1 MSIGTPFVAGATV
14 VAAGSATLVCPITT
28 TVPQGDCV
36 AVWVTTNTSTNN
48 ISTVTD
54 SQNNTY
60 TAVNPVSGTNLN
72 GQWFVA
78 DNVTSLVAS
87 VDTITLTCT
96 GTGGTKTVQAIGC
109 GGVALAN
116 AIDQAPAGT
125 SGASTSP
132 SQTIPAGTQNN
143 ELALMGELNNNPG
156 GAITYTGSFASP
168 VVSNQ
173 QHTGSAQFAN
183 AAAIVTTTAGT
194 LTASGTIASGNWAVS
209 GITLLPL
216 LSTSGLTG
224 LVGST
229 TPIQAYTVSGC
240 YDFPSPGTQAGA
252 DNQFIAAVNRS
263 STSGHLTKTK
273 KFWNEGTYQQTGP
286 RGNDLA
292 NYISFGTKVMFA
304 LFPPHINYTAADQT
318 ALATFLTFIKSLGFN
333 ASNSEIVLWQ
343 EPEIGNKFGNPNQ
356 AFPLGTA
363 GFQAGM
369 AFFGPTVLAAGLPLV
384 LDVGLGGGEATNA
397 AYINAGLAAA
407 GCTYTAIYCDYYF
420 GAFSSGIRLATA
432 AGIADAHNLPIGIGE
447 MGCHETDN
455 YANYFNYITGFFQ
468 ARIAAG
474 KRNADIAWYQG
485 QCDLTGA
492 GDLTAPI
499 LTSTDPRV
507 PFYQAMFDT
516 LTTPPTSNTITVT
529 SPGNKT
535 NNVNDVI
542 NLQIVATDSDS
553 SQTLTFTAVGLPN
566 GLSISPSGLITG
578 TVTTQQVTNVTVTA
592 TDTTGAT
599 GSAGFTWTVNPIITN
614 TITVTNPGNQST
626 QLGAQVSLQLSA
638 TDSNVGITTFLW
650 GAAGLPNGLT
660 INTAT
665 GLITGTPTKI
675 GAFSC
680 SVTATDNTGSSGNAN
695 FTWTITN
702 PNILP
707 AGKFVTLPPVNPSA
721 IGGLGVAG
729 ELSYELAFGLTA
741 GASSTLPFCAVTL
754 TFYDFDELPVLQTPV
769 DIVTFRCPMGTHG
782 DANGPLV
789 IYGKGPQR
797 GAFMRVQMHNVD
809 SVDAT
814 LAFLQVTGTARQVG
828 VHDWRWD
835 SGGNSPVVPGYTNA
849 TAASASLVLGGISN
863 LSTPAGQ
870 GSDRLCSMFAGEVW
884 FRAHLNNGGPANVNV
899 SVNPQPPGLFSN
911 QAVFNETVT
920 AGNEVTAQIA
930 LPRGPCTI
938 HIDNAGGA
946 QAAVVS
952 AELIAIVTP

>member
-1 MSIGTPFVAGATV
+1 MSIGTPFIAGATV
-14 VAAGSATLVCPITT
+14 AGAGSATLVCPIST

-60 TAVNPVSGTNLN
+60 TPVNPVSGTNLN

-78 DNVTSLVAS
+78 DNITSLVAS

-116 AIDQAPAGT
+116 SIDQAPAGT

-132 SQTIPAGTQNN
+132 SQTIPAGNQNN
-143 ELALMGELNNNPG
+143 ELALMGELNNSPG
-156 GAITYTGSFASP
+156 GSITYTGSFATP

-173 QHTGSAQFAN
+173 QHTSAQFAN
-183 AAAIVTTTAGT
+183 VAAIVTTTAGS

-229 TPIQAYTVSGC
+229 TPIEAYTKSGC
-240 YDFPSPGTQAGA
+240 YDFPSPGTQVGA
-252 DNQFIAAVNRS
+252 DNQFIAAVHRS
-263 STSGHLTKTK
+263 SAGGHLTKTK
-273 KFWNEGTYQQTGP
+273 KFWNEGAYEQTGP

-304 LFPPHINYTAADQT
+304 LFPPHLNYTAADQT
-318 ALATFLTFIKSLGFN
+318 ALATFLTFIKRLGFN
-333 ASNSEIVLWQ
+333 ASNCEIVLWQ

-369 AFFGPTVLAAGLPLV
+369 AFFGPTVVASGLPLV

-420 GAFSSGIRLATA
+420 GAFSGGIRLATA
-432 AGIADAHNLPIGIGE
+432 AGIADAHNLPIGLGE
-447 MGCHETDN
+447 FGCHVTDN

-474 KRNADIAWYQG
+474 KRNADLAWYQG

-499 LTSTDPRV
+499 LSNTDPRV
-507 PFYQAMFDT
+507 SFYQAMFDT
-516 LTTPPTSNTITVT
+516 LTTPATPNTITVT
-529 SPGNKT
+529 SPGNKS
-535 NNVNDVI
+535 NLVNDVI
-542 NLQIVATDSDS
+542 NLQIVATDSDP
-553 SQTLTFTAVGLPN
+553 SQTLTFSAVGLPN

-578 TVTTQQVTNVTVTA
+578 TVTTQQVTSVTITA
-592 TDTTGAT
+592 TDGTGAT
-599 GSAGFTWTVNPIITN
+599 GTAGFTWTVNPIVVN
-614 TITVTNPGNQST
+614 TVTVTNPGNQST

-650 GAAGLPNGLT
+650 GAAGLPTGLT

-665 GLITGTPTKI
+665 GLITGTPTQI
-675 GAFSC
+675 GSFSV

-695 FTWTITN
+695 FTWVITN
-702 PNILP
+702 PNVLP

-721 IGGLGVAG
+721 IGGLGPAE

-741 GASSTLPFCAVTL
+741 GASSTNPFCAVTIS
-754 TFYDFDELPVLQTPV
+754 FYDFDELAALQTPV

-782 DANGPLV
+782 DPNGAAI

-797 GAFMRVQMHNVD
+797 GAFMRIQMHNVD
-809 SVDAT
+809 TVDAT
-814 LAFLQVTGTARQVG
+814 LTFLQVTGTARTVG
-828 VHDWRWD
+828 AHDWRWD
-835 SGGNSPVVPGYTNA
+835 SGGNSPVIPGFTKA
-849 TAASASLVLGGISN
+849 TAASASLVLGG
-863 LSTPAGQ
+863 LGGPVPAN
-870 GSDRLCSMFAGEVW
+870 GSVAALCSMFAGKVYV
-884 FRAHLNNGGPANVNV
+884 RCHANTGNAGPMGIQIA
-899 SVNPQPPGLFSN
+899 PQPPSLFSN
-911 QAVFNETVT
+911 QSLLNESVA
-920 AGNEVTAQIA
+920 AGTEFIAEIA
-930 LPRGPCTI
+930 LPRGPCLLTLT
-938 HIDNAGGA
+938 NGAGSSIGGD
-946 QAAVVS
+946 
-952 AELIAIVTP
+952 AEIIAIAVE